1 MTLDLSRERVD
12 ARRLHDRLA
21 GLGEDL
27 HSLEVISRPLIT
39 CAARCLF
46 SPASSVH
53 IHHPLRTALLTTAC
67 IVEFACLPAARSS
80 LKTTWV
86 TMA

>member
-39 CAARCLF
+39 CAARRLF
-46 SPASSVH
+46 SRLPVFTSAIAH
-53 IHHPLRTALLTTAC
+53 AALLTTAC